1 MGAADTL
8 QNTYAAQAPKINAM
22 ADQFGGVT
30 NDLLARYTSGD
41 PTVTAAN
48 DYVQSTLASNPGDNP
63 YLNDMIA
70 LARDNTRN
78 DLQARMGTRGLTG
91 SSDYYESIGRGMNET
106 ELGLRYSDYD
116 RTMDR
121 KAQAAG
127 MAGGVAA
134 GQYIPLASALST
146 GGFATGAPM
155 DAALRNAAGVGGL
168 LGGYTNSTGTQKT
181 SGGFLGDL
189 LLSGLGAAGS
199 YFGGRG

>member
-1 MGAADTL
+1 MGAANTL
-8 QNTYAAQAPKINAM
+8 QNTYAAQAPKVAAM

-48 DYVQSTLASNPGDNP
+48 DYVQNTLGSDPTNNP
-63 YLNDMIA
+63 YLESMISQTND
-70 LARDNTRN
+70 NVRN
-78 DLQARMGTRGLTG
+78 QLQASMGTRGLTG
-91 SSDYYESIGRGMNET
+91 SSDYYGLIGKGLAQNET
-106 ELGLRYSDYD
+106 GLRYADYD
-116 RTMDR
+116 RSMDR

-168 LGGYTNSTGTQKT
+168 LGGYTSQTGTQKQ

-189 LLSGLGAAGS
+189 LLSGLGAAGA

>member
-1 MGAADTL
+1 MGAANTL
-8 QNTYAAQAPKINAM
+8 QNTYAAQAPKVAAM

-30 NDLLARYTSGD
+30 NDLLAKYTVGD

-48 DYVQSTLASNPGDNP
+48 GYVQDTLGSDPTNNP
-63 YLNDMIA
+63 YLESMISQTND
-70 LARDNTRN
+70 NVRN
-78 DLQARMGTRGLTG
+78 QLQASMGSRGLTG
-91 SSDYYESIGRGMNET
+91 SSDYYGLIGKGLAQNEA
-106 ELGLRYSDYD
+106 GLRYADYD
-116 RTMDR
+116 RSMDR

-168 LGGYTNSTGTQKT
+168 LGGYTSSTGTQKQ

-189 LLSGLGAAGS
+189 LLSGLGAAGA